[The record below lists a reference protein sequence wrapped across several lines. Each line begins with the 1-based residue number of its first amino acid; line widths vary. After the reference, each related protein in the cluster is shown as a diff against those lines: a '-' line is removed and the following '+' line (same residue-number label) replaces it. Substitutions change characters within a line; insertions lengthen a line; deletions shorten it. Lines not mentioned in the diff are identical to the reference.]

1 MQAKE
6 TVTQQPSIS
15 TQPQGT
21 VVEPATP
28 MQAFWVGRGDDR
40 LGEHLG
46 LGISDI
52 CFKVSTKD
60 SQGALLVVE
69 MTHHEKVGSGRHF
82 HYEQDEW
89 FYVVEGEYV
98 FEVGQERFRLRPGDS
113 FFGPQKVPHVW
124 AFVGDQPG
132 RILFI
137 FTPAGQMEAFFRE
150 TGKANAMPPQD
161 PAFYRAYGMELV
173 GPPLAIE

>member
-1 MQAKE
+1 MLN
-6 TVTQQPSIS
+6 I
-15 TQPQGT
+15 
-21 VVEPATP
+21 P

-46 LGISDI
+46 LKISDVF
-52 CFKVSTKD
+52 FKVAMED
-60 SQGALLVVE
+60 SHGGLLVVE
-69 MTHHEKVGSGRHF
+69 MTHHEKGGPGRHF
-82 HYEQDEW
+82 HYDQDEW

-98 FEVGQERFRLRPGDS
+98 FEVGQERMRLKPGDS
-113 FFGPQKVPHVW
+113 VFGPRKVPHVW

-132 RILFI
+132 RILFV

-150 TGKANAMPPQD
+150 IGKAYAPPPLD
-161 PAFYRAYGMELV
+161 PDLFRAYGMELV